1 MGITDLQVVRAFRDK
16 LKFHGERQRVIAE
29 NIANAT
35 TPGYVGRDLKAPDF
49 FRMAVA
55 EQNQAVVRPAMTSP
69 SHLPGAVISNRGH
82 FKDRTE
88 DGYEMTP
95 DGNAVVLEEQMMKVA
110 ENQMDY
116 QIATSL
122 YQRSIGLLRTA
133 VGRR

>member
-1 MGITDLQVVRAFRDK
+1 MAISDLSVLRAFREK
-16 LKFHGERQRVIAE
+16 LKFHGQRQNVLAQ

-35 TPGYVGRDLKAPDF
+35 TPGFVGQDIKAPDF
-49 FRMAVA
+49 FRTAA
-55 EQNQAVVRPAMTSP
+55 EKGVGATVRPVVTSAMHLAGSP
-69 SHLPGAVISNRGH
+69 LSNGGHLRSRPVG
-82 FKDRTE
+82 
-88 DGYEMTP
+88 GYEVTP

-122 YQRSIGLLRTA
+122 YQRSIGLLKTA